1 MVSIGKK
8 EQIQSENISIN
19 KKNVSTGTLDG
30 VFAELFTLAD
40 LKPNNVQTDINIIQN
55 KNNKTENNLL
65 SKEDLIVEKDEK
77 ILDVAKSL
85 ISIFYKDIET
95 KDNYI
100 SPMNL
105 QEKSNKENI
114 NNKAIINQSVSNSK
128 NLNENKNKNSN
139 LPLNEFE
146 KEELISRKIS
156 ENIIGK
162 KKSKDINQDFQQSNH
177 KKKQELNFNLKDN
190 DYKFSKTSRNKENI
204 SGVALNKN
212 LSDLSQRQLNKK
224 EKKSNKIKINVNFEN
239 KEVKSSKELIF
250 NQLQNLNVKKSL
262 EKNLNNVEKINII
275 KNSTNKAPVNKP
287 ELSNNSQ
294 DKQEILDLMESAWG
308 EKFIRTIRN
317 NINKGINKIDIS
329 LNPKNL
335 GKLKIELE
343 VIDDKTEIKINT
355 ENKQAANI
363 LNENHQKLSEMMD
376 KENLRLGNFSSML
389 GENNEKKNNEK
400 QNGEDSNEKKSSI
413 KEESDIKERE
423 NITKTKKSNHKVDK
437 IA

>member
-1 MVSIGKK
+1 MVSIGKN

-19 KKNVSTGTLDG
+19 KKNVPTGTLDG

-40 LKPNNVQTDINIIQN
+40 LKPNNVQTDVNIIQN
-55 KNNKTENNLL
+55 RNNKTENNTLD
-65 SKEDLIVEKDEK
+65 KEDLIIEKDEK

-95 KDNYI
+95 KDSYI
-100 SPMNL
+100 SPMNVEEESIK
-105 QEKSNKENI
+105 EKI
-114 NNKAIINQSVSNSK
+114 NNNVIINQSISNSR
-128 NLNENKNKNSN
+128 NLNENKNKNLN
-139 LPLNEFE
+139 LPLSKFE
-146 KEELISRKIS
+146 TEELISSKIS

-162 KKSKDINQDFQQSNH
+162 KKSKDINKDLQQSNH

-190 DYKFSKTSRNKENI
+190 DYKFSRTSRNKENI

-212 LSDLSQRQLNKK
+212 FSDLSQRQLNKK
-224 EKKSNKIKINVNFEN
+224 KKKSNKIKINVNFES
-239 KEVKSSKELIF
+239 KEVKNTKELIL
-250 NQLQNLNVKKSL
+250 NQLQNSNVKKNL

-275 KNSTNKAPVNKP
+275 KNSTNKAPINKP
-287 ELSNNSQ
+287 ELINNSQ

-343 VIDDKTEIKINT
+343 VVDDKTEIKINT

-389 GENNEKKNNEK
+389 GENNGNKNNEK
-400 QNGEDSNEKKSSI
+400 QDGEDSNNKKSSI
-413 KEESDIKERE
+413 KEESDIKEKE

>member
-19 KKNVSTGTLDG
+19 KKNVPTNTLDG

-55 KNNKTENNLL
+55 RNNKTENNLL
-65 SKEDLIVEKDEK
+65 SKEDLVVEKDEK

-95 KDNYI
+95 KDSDI
-100 SPMNL
+100 SPMNFE
-105 QEKSNKENI
+105 EKSNKEEV
-114 NNKAIINQSVSNSK
+114 NNKIIISQSISK
-128 NLNENKNKNSN
+128 SQNLNENKNKNLN
-139 LPLNEFE
+139 LPSNEFE
-146 KEELISRKIS
+146 TEELIPDKIR

-162 KKSKDINQDFQQSNH
+162 KKSKDINQDLQQSSY

-190 DYKFSKTSRNKENI
+190 DYKFSITTRNKENI
-204 SGVALNKN
+204 SGMALNKN
-212 LSDLSQRQLNKK
+212 FSDLSQRQLNKK

-239 KEVKSSKELIF
+239 KEVKNSKELII
-250 NQLQNLNVKKSL
+250 NQLQNSNVKKSP
-262 EKNLNNVEKINII
+262 EKSLNNVEKINII
-275 KNSTNKAPVNKP
+275 KSSTNKAPINKP
-287 ELSNNSQ
+287 ELNNNTQ

-389 GENNEKKNNEK
+389 GENNGSKNNEK
-400 QNGEDSNEKKSSI
+400 QNSEDSNNKKSSI
-413 KEESDIKERE
+413 KEESGIKEKE

>member
-1 MVSIGKK
+1 MVSIGKN

-19 KKNVSTGTLDG
+19 KKNVPTGTLDG

-40 LKPNNVQTDINIIQN
+40 LKPNNVQTDVNIIQN
-55 KNNKTENNLL
+55 RNNKTENNPLD
-65 SKEDLIVEKDEK
+65 KEDLIIEKDEK

-95 KDNYI
+95 KDSYI
-100 SPMNL
+100 SPMNVEEESIK
-105 QEKSNKENI
+105 EKI
-114 NNKAIINQSVSNSK
+114 NNNVIINQSISNSR
-128 NLNENKNKNSN
+128 NLNENKNKNLN
-139 LPLNEFE
+139 LPLSKFE
-146 KEELISRKIS
+146 TEELISSKIS

-162 KKSKDINQDFQQSNH
+162 KKSKDINKDLQQSNH

-190 DYKFSKTSRNKENI
+190 DYKFSRTSRNKENI

-212 LSDLSQRQLNKK
+212 FSDLSQRQLNKK
-224 EKKSNKIKINVNFEN
+224 EKKSNKIKINVNFES
-239 KEVKSSKELIF
+239 KEVKNSKELIL
-250 NQLQNLNVKKSL
+250 NQLQNSNVKKNL

-275 KNSTNKAPVNKP
+275 KNSTNKAPINKP
-287 ELSNNSQ
+287 ELINNSQ

-343 VIDDKTEIKINT
+343 VVDDKTEIKINT

-389 GENNEKKNNEK
+389 GENNGNKNNEK
-400 QNGEDSNEKKSSI
+400 QDGEDSNNKKSSI
-413 KEESDIKERE
+413 KEESDIKEKE